1 MDSRSSLL
9 PFFQRSWI
17 SGGTWHLPDGLI
29 SHNLRNLFIRAPSV
43 AGGGL
48 SPGGSTEPL
57 AGFVTFVAVGAGVVL
72 GDGAATLGGGVARS
86 ACDFP
91 LLKAAISACIFWFA
105 STTIKI
111 ELTHYIH

>member
-29 SHNLRNLFIRAPSV
+29 SHNRRNLFIRAPSV
-43 AGGGL
+43 GGGGL

-57 AGFVTFVAVGAGVVL
+57 AGFVAGVVL

-91 LLKAAISACIFWFA
+91 LLKAAISACIFLFA